1 MTEPLTQI
9 RTKRKKFSLTLG
21 QLCFGWFSLFCL
33 LLILRNAEIAI
44 EYMNRGLRLCAKT
57 VIPALFPFMVI
68 SELIVSGG
76 IGTLLLRP
84 VSRPL
89 KRLFRLPEEGCC
101 TVILG
106 MLCGFPVG
114 AKCAVSALER
124 GTLTREEAERVLL
137 FSSNP
142 SSAFLINAVGVSLWG
157 NRRFGTLLWIASL
170 ISQLTVGL
178 LFTHLTYKKEAKI
191 ASSDT
196 SFHSASLS
204 GIKLFTEAVR
214 SSCFGML
221 LICAYVIFFSALVGT
236 LNLMLEQF
244 GATAT
249 VKAILFGVFELSGGM
264 SAAASLSVP
273 LVGALLCAFAAGWS
287 GLSVHCQLLSIC
299 DGHGL
304 HLKRYLVAKLLQSA
318 LCVLLVWLFLR
329 FDPSALIPDQGCV
342 LQSLK
347 IRQ

>member
-1 MTEPLTQI
+1 M
-9 RTKRKKFSLTLG
+9 KNSLKTGRDRRGLWLLATLETAI
-21 QLCFGWFSLFCL
+21 FL
-33 LLILRNAEIAI
+33 LLLLRSDIAI
-44 EYMNRGLRLCAKT
+44 EYMNKGLKLCVYT
-57 VIPALFPFMVI
+57 VIPSLFPFMVI
-68 SELIVSGG
+68 SELIVSSG

-84 VSRPL
+84 ISKPL
-89 KRLFRLPEEGCC
+89 KQLFRLPEDGCC

-124 GTLTREEAERVLL
+124 GMLTREEAERILL

-157 NRRFGTLLWIASL
+157 NRRFGTWLWIVSL
-170 ISQLTVGL
+170 ISQLAVGL
-178 LFTHLTYKKEAKI
+178 LFTHLPHKKEGKNL
-191 ASSDT
+191 SSDT
-196 SFHSASLS
+196 SYQTASLS
-204 GIKLFTEAVR
+204 GGKLFTEAVR
-214 SSCFGML
+214 SSCFSML

-249 VKAILFGVFELSGGM
+249 LKAILFGVFELSGGM
-264 SAAASLSVP
+264 SAAAALSVP
-273 LVGALLCAFAAGWS
+273 LVGAMLCAFAAGWS

-304 HLKRYLVAKLLQSA
+304 HLKRYLVAKLLQGLLCALLFAILLHSA
-318 LCVLLVWLFLR
+318 PSLLVPAER
-329 FDPSALIPDQGCV
+329 V
-342 LQSLK
+342 
-347 IRQ
+347 